1 MLEKVSGNILLCLL
15 RIMKV
20 HRYLKMITTYFE
32 IIIGMGLSILML
44 GAGFLIGKEYTEQ
57 RTFENSIKDS
67 IKFYATITPEHREEQ
82 YAYLMD
88 LLAQAKDL
96 DMITEK
102 NYKELCNDLETEAKK
117 PYRETE

>member
-1 MLEKVSGNILLCLL
+1 
-15 RIMKV
+15 
-20 HRYLKMITTYFE
+20 
-32 IIIGMGLSILML
+32 ML